1 MNTEINTKVSV
12 IIPVYNV
19 EKYLRECLDSV
30 INQTLKEIEIICV
43 DDGSTD
49 SSLEILREYERKEPR
64 LTVLTQQNKFAGVAR
79 NAGLAIAR
87 GEYCAFLDSD
97 DFFEANALKAL
108 YTTATKNNLDMI
120 KCSFCYYE
128 NDTGKTYQ
136 TKYSQNGAA
145 DGDLR
150 GRVISFADA
159 PEKLIYVGDV
169 PWNGLY
175 RRQFILDNGIEF
187 NSLRCVND
195 HSFFVHCLIKAK
207 RFMVVDTIIAYYRTG
222 LADSL
227 IGKKINHYNC
237 QLESYRIV
245 SELCRDL
252 SDNHKHAV
260 LERELDAVFGWYQQ
274 ICDRGAHTEELDAML
289 QGFVDNFDTRDMSRG
304 FMYRFKYG
312 HIYTSFRRRSP
323 SAPLISIILPAYNV
337 EQYIGECMDSLV
349 NQTLDNIEI
358 ICVDDASSDDT
369 VAMLRK
375 YEEADKRVTV
385 IASEVNRH
393 QGGARNI
400 GLSLATGRY
409 NWFID
414 SDDFIDLDAAEILY
428 NKMQELGDVDVLCF
442 DADAFV
448 DNAEGERVDCP
459 ERAIKHAWPKERVIK
474 IPEDLSQIPE
484 QVDGSS
490 VVYITRREFIDGFR
504 YRENVFFEDADFSFD
519 IFTSH
524 AKFYFIE
531 GYTPYHR
538 RVTETSTTG
547 KVNSTEERA
556 ETTRSRIIA
565 AGAIMEIIKKKA
577 LPLEHPLVQWFVVW
591 ARYVITLYLP
601 RQSIYTKEVNTIVQK
616 IENTY
621 KLLHGDVK
629 KRFPKVFG
637 AQQNPVR
644 DGDYR
649 ELYELYKTELEL
661 TRKSA
666 SYKIGR
672 FITWGPRMIRGF
684 FRCLRENGFKYTVK
698 RVFYHITPGPIY
710 RFCGKLYRKIKG
722 FFACLREH
730 GLKYTCNRVLV
741 ALHLKKDPYAI
752 VAEPAINNAP
762 VIPSDKVPLGC
773 SKTPHTPELVVSL
786 TSFPARIGTV
796 HKTIETILRQT
807 ERPDK
812 VILWLAEE
820 QFPGKEKDLPRE
832 LTRLTHHGLTIAWC
846 SDIRSYKK
854 LIPTL
859 KLYPDAVIVT
869 ADDDAYYHSDWLK
882 TLYESYL
889 KHPNFIH
896 CHRITKF
903 YRENEEW
910 RWVPAGLAS
919 YPCPAYLHKL
929 VGLGGVLYP
938 PHSLH
943 HDVLNEELF
952 RALAKTNDDIWF
964 WFMAIRNNYKIL
976 FVKGAVPDPKL
987 VEGSQEEALFKEND
1001 RGAQLFLQ
1009 DFNRLLERFPE
1020 VKERLLSEI
1029 EFLANY
1035 EEALALP
1042 RSAKNYELLSS
1053 LPTSKYEAY
1062 LAEWFYFKTGLW
1074 LNLDNPLTY
1083 NEKIQWLKLYDATEI
1098 KTRLVDKYLVRDWV
1112 KDMIGEEHL
1121 VPLLGV
1127 WDNFD
1132 DIDFDSLPNRF
1143 VLKTNHGSGSVY
1155 IVKDKSKLD
1164 IEDARRKFAGWMSK
1178 NFAFG
1183 FGFEMQY
1190 LNVVPKI
1197 IAEEYLEELDQVYDY
1212 KFVCFNGECKFIWV
1226 DTDRFTGHKRTLF
1239 TTDWQVMDEYIVH
1252 PKSDRALPRPKCLD
1266 EMLEYAEK
1274 MSREFAHARVDFYEV
1289 NGHVYFGEMT
1299 FTSSSG
1305 TENPTP
1311 ASFGIQMGNWLTLP
1325 EKSPLP
1331 ERKF

>member
-1 MNTEINTKVSV
+1 MQENNIKVSV

-19 EKYLRECLDSV
+19 EQYLSQCLDSV

-49 SSLEILREYERKEPR
+49 ASLDILREYEKKEPR
-64 LTVLTQQNKFAGVAR
+64 LTVLTQKNKFAGVAR
-79 NAGLAIAR
+79 NAGLAIAK

-97 DFFEANALKAL
+97 DFFEANALKSL
-108 YTTATKNNLDMI
+108 YATASKNKLDMV
-120 KCSFCYYE
+120 KCSFFYYE
-128 NDTGKTYQ
+128 NNTGKTYQ
-136 TKYSQNGAA
+136 TKYSQNGWA
-145 DGDLR
+145 DGKLR
-150 GRVISFADA
+150 NNVISFADA

-175 RRQFILDNGIEF
+175 RRQFILDNNIQF

-207 RFMVVDTIIAYYRTG
+207 RFMVVDTVIAYYRTG
-222 LADSL
+222 LSDSL

-245 SELCRDL
+245 RELCEGL
-252 SDNHKHAV
+252 PEKHKHAV

-274 ICDRGAHTEELDAML
+274 ICDKGAHSDALDDML
-289 QGFVDNFDTRDMSRG
+289 QGFVDSFDTSDVSRG
-304 FMYRFKYG
+304 FMYGFKYG
-312 HIYTSFRRRSP
+312 HIYTEFRRRSP
-323 SAPLISIILPAYNV
+323 ASPLISIIIPAYNM
-337 EQYIGECMDSLV
+337 EKYIEECIESIL
-349 NQTLDNIEI
+349 NQTLKDIEI
-358 ICVDDASSDDT
+358 ICIDDASSDDT
-369 VAMLRK
+369 VELLKK
-375 YEEADKRVTV
+375 YEEADPRVTV
-385 IASEVNRH
+385 IASEKNLH

-400 GLSLATGRY
+400 GLSLATGKY

-414 SDDFIDLDAAEILY
+414 SDDYIDTDAAEILY
-428 NKMQELGDVDVLCF
+428 NKMEELGDVDVLCF
-442 DADAFV
+442 EADAFI
-448 DNAEGERVDCP
+448 DTESGERVDCP
-459 ERAIKHAWPKERVIK
+459 ERAIEHSWPKNRVIELPK
-474 IPEDLSQIPE
+474 DNAILPE
-484 QVDGSS
+484 QMDGSS
-490 VVYITRREFIDGFR
+490 VVYITKRSFINNFR

-519 IFTSH
+519 IFTTS
-524 AKFYFIE
+524 AKFFFME

-538 RVTETSTTG
+538 RVTENSTTG
-547 KVNSTEERA
+547 KLNKVEEKA

-565 AGAIMEIIKKKA
+565 AGAIMEIINNKA
-577 LPLEHPLVQWFVVW
+577 LPEDHPMVQWFIVW
-591 ARYVITLYLP
+591 ARYVISLYLP
-601 RQSIYTKEVNTIVQK
+601 RQNIYTKEVNAVIQA
-616 IENTY
+616 IEAKY
-621 KLLHGDVK
+621 SLIHGDLK

-637 AQQNPVR
+637 EQQKPVK
-644 DGDYR
+644 DGSYKD
-649 ELYELYKTELEL
+649 LYEFYKKELEL
-661 TRKSA
+661 TQKSI

-684 FRCLRENGFKYTVK
+684 FKCLKENGFKYTVK

-710 RFCGKLYRKIKG
+710 RFFSKVYRKIKG
-722 FFACLREH
+722 FFMCLKEH
-730 GLKYTCNRVLV
+730 GVKYTFDRVLV
-741 ALHLKKDPYAI
+741 ALRLKKDPYEI
-752 VAEPAINNAP
+752 VPEPTINNAP
-762 VIPSDKVPLGC
+762 VIPTDKVPLGC
-773 SKTPHTPELVVSL
+773 SKVPHTPELVVSL

-820 QFPGKEKDLPRE
+820 QFPKKEAELPKE
-832 LTRLTHHGLTIAWC
+832 LTRLTNYGLTIAWC
-846 SDIRSYKK
+846 SDTRSYKK

-882 TLYESYL
+882 TLYDSY
-889 KHPNFIH
+889 KKYPNFVH

-903 YRENEEW
+903 YKENDEW
-910 RWVPAGLAS
+910 KWVPAGLAS

-943 HDVLNEELF
+943 HDVLNEDLFLELA
-952 RALAKTNDDIWF
+952 RTNDDIWF
-964 WFMAIRNNYKIL
+964 WFMAIKNNYKIL
-976 FVKGAVPDPKL
+976 FVNNAVPDPKI
-987 VEGSQEEALFKEND
+987 VEDSQEEALFKEND

-1009 DFNRLLERFPE
+1009 DFNRLLEKYPD
-1020 VKERLLSEI
+1020 VKEKLEREI
-1029 EFLANY
+1029 EYLANY
-1035 EEALALP
+1035 EEALSLP
-1042 RSAKNYELLSS
+1042 RSAKNYAMLST

-1074 LNLDNPLTY
+1074 LNFDNPLTY
-1083 NEKIQWLKLYDATEI
+1083 NEKIQWLKLYDATEL
-1098 KTRLVDKYLVRDWV
+1098 KTRLVDKYLVREWV
-1112 KDMIGEEHL
+1112 KEEIGEEHL

-1132 DIDFDSLPNRF
+1132 DIDFDALPNQF

-1164 IEDARRKFAGWMSK
+1164 INDARNKFDGWMSK

-1190 LNVVPKI
+1190 LNVPPKI
-1197 IAEEYLEELDQVYDY
+1197 IAEEYLEEFDQVYDY

-1239 TTDWQVMDEYIVH
+1239 TTDWQVMDEYIIH
-1252 PKSDRALPRPKCLD
+1252 PKSDRALPKPKCLE
-1266 EMLEYAEK
+1266 EMIKYAEK
-1274 MSREFAHARVDFYEV
+1274 MSRDFAHARVDFYEV

-1325 EKSPLP
+1325 EKKPLP
-1331 ERKF
+1331 ERKY